1 MSIGQRKLTR
11 ISFSPPFSLQINNIH
26 IRSFFIYLLIL
37 ELKLNIPWMG
47 LDDMWK
53 GTMLKTSVVFL
64 GCKSTMAWFCF
75 VNNSAW
81 RAWLF
86 KSRANIS
93 NAVLYYLNTDTFH
106 LSVFVAF
113 EFPTKLINLSLYRSF
128 VYTTIMD

>member
-1 MSIGQRKLTR
+1 MSIGQQKLTWF
-11 ISFSPPFSLQINNIH
+11 SFSPPFSLQINNIH
-26 IRSFFIYLLIL
+26 IISFLKYLLIL

-64 GCKSTMAWFCF
+64 GCKSMMAWFCF

-93 NAVLYYLNTDTFH
+93 NAVLYDLNTDAFH
-106 LSVFVAF
+106 LSVYGVF
-113 EFPTKLINLSLYRSF
+113 EFPTKLINFSKYRSF

>member
-1 MSIGQRKLTR
+1 MSIGQRKLTWF
-11 ISFSPPFSLQINNIH
+11 SFSPPFSLQINNIH
-26 IRSFFIYLLIL
+26 IRLFFIYLLIL

-64 GCKSTMAWFCF
+64 GCKSMMAWFCF

-113 EFPTKLINLSLYRSF
+113 EFPTKLINLSKYRSF